1 MDKLFDLDLTM
12 RLLGLDFVQTA
23 LLAAAVL
30 GVVAGVLGPII
41 VTRRMSFAVHGTA
54 ELAFTGAAAALLLGI
69 GVSYGALAGAV
80 VAALLLGLLGGRESE
95 RDSVIGVV
103 LAFGLGLGVLLLWYY
118 PGRAANKFGIL
129 VGQIVAVEPTDLTA
143 LLIASAVVLV
153 VLALIYRPLW
163 FASVDPV
170 VAAARGVPER
180 LLAPLF
186 AVLVGVGTALGVQI
200 VGALLVMALMVT
212 PAAAAARVTAS
223 PLRATVLAVLF
234 AETAALG
241 GIVLSLAPGA
251 PVSFF
256 VTAISFAIYLT
267 CRVVASV
274 RGRATRG
281 LESADG
287 TGAASGADDQTAVG
301 AAGVRAAGRPPV

>member
-1 MDKLFDLDLTM
+1 MDKLFDFDLTM

-30 GVVAGVLGPII
+30 GLVAGVLGPII

-186 AVLVGVGTALGVQI
+186 AVLIGVGTALGVQI

-223 PLRATVLAVLF
+223 P
-234 AETAALG
+234 
-241 GIVLSLAPGA
+241 
-251 PVSFF
+251 
-256 VTAISFAIYLT
+256 
-267 CRVVASV
+267 
-274 RGRATRG
+274 
-281 LESADG
+281 
-287 TGAASGADDQTAVG
+287 
-301 AAGVRAAGRPPV
+301 